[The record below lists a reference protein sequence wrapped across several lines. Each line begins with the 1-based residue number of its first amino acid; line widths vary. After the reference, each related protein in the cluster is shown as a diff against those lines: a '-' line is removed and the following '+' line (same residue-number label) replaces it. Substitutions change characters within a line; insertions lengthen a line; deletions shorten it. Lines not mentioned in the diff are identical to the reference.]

1 MLEQAK
7 ILGVISVLAISLAA
21 CSGNSESAS
30 NPTSPDNSSTA
41 AAPNSAAPAVE
52 TTSSTVSGSS
62 SELKNVGEV
71 KFKTPTAGALYG
83 VFDVVNES
91 SATSHKVSKAIP
103 VKLSGW
109 AVIANKGKT
118 ADSVIITQAD
128 NKKVLAVAPVNVVR
142 PDVAKALNNP
152 AYKSSGWNATIKP
165 SNLPAGK
172 VVIQAWAYDST
183 TKEATQLSRNHELDV
198 AQ

>member
-1 MLEQAK
+1 MLERAK
-7 ILGVISVLAISLAA
+7 IFGVISALAVSLAA

-30 NPTSPDNSSTA
+30 NPTSPDSSSPA
-41 AAPNSAAPAVE
+41 AAPSTAAPAVDR
-52 TTSSTVSGSS
+52 TSSTVSVSS
-62 SELKNVGEV
+62 PELKNVSEV

-91 SATSHKVSKAIP
+91 SASSHKVSKATP

-109 AVIANKGKT
+109 AVLANKGKT

-128 NKKVLAVAPVNVVR
+128 NKKVLAVATVNVSR

-152 AYKSSGWNATIKP
+152 AYKSAGWNATINP

-172 VVIQAWAYDST
+172 VVIQAWAYDSAS
-183 TKEATQLSRNHELDV
+183 KEATQLSRNHELDV
-198 AQ
+198 AD

>member
-1 MLEQAK
+1 MLAQAK

-30 NPTSPDNSSTA
+30 NPTSPDNSSTV
-41 AAPNSAAPAVE
+41 APNSAAPAVE

-62 SELKNVGEV
+62 TELKNVDEV

-91 SATSHKVSKAIP
+91 SSASHKVSKAIP
-103 VKLSGW
+103 VKMSGW
-109 AVIANKGKT
+109 AVLANKGKT

-128 NKKVLAVAPVNVVR
+128 NKKVLAVAPVNVLR

-152 AYKSSGWNATIKP
+152 AYKSSGWNATIKS
-165 SNLPAGK
+165 SNLPTGK

-183 TKEATQLSRNHELDV
+183 TKEATQLSRNHELDITE
-198 AQ
+198 